1 MLCCVMKV
9 QVMWASDPVPQW
21 KGGVGQKE
29 GLSSKLVRAE
39 VPLSKYGRGNK
50 LGSAIVNPRDE
61 DNGNKNTNGDQLNVN
76 AIGSSGIDR
85 PFRGRE
91 IVAYDDIL

>member
-1 MLCCVMKV
+1 
-9 QVMWASDPVPQW
+9 MWASNPVPQW
-21 KGGVGQKE
+21 KGGVGHKE

-39 VPLSKYGRGNK
+39 VPLSRYGRGNK

-61 DNGNKNTNGDQLNVN
+61 DNGNKNTNDDSNDDDQLNSAAVN
-76 AIGSSGIDR
+76 AIGSSGIER